1 MESIFRELLNPD
13 DPEVIPPPLIQF
25 LVKLSKSVKW
35 KAVEMMLLQN
45 LRSRGH
51 QPALDYLF
59 IKLAPYEGGPNP
71 RYIALISNVRYR
83 PGMKVSLNKPNIPH
97 ETLVLP
103 GTAIINQTIYRLNED
118 KKVADITPAATHTRI
133 EEMD

>member
-13 DPEVIPPPLIQF
+13 DPEFIPDPLIQF

-35 KAVEMMLLQN
+35 KAVEMMLLQD
-45 LRSRGH
+45 LRYRGH
-51 QPALDYLF
+51 QSALDYLF

-71 RYIALISNVRYR
+71 RYIALISNIRYR
-83 PGMKVSLNKPNIPH
+83 PGMKVSLHRPNVPH

-103 GTAIINQTIYRLNED
+103 KTAIINQTIYRLNED
-118 KKVADITPAATHTRI
+118 KKVAAITPASTNTKI
-133 EEMD
+133 EELD